1 MSSSIKHF
9 SVRGMSI
16 GEMLT
21 VLGKEFDEIFED
33 KEGAI
38 PDRPARC
45 WFPRRGRRRVS
56 RQPTRQKAAWQKK
69 TLADMRRF
77 LGGET
82 LN

>member
-56 RQPTRQKAAWQKK
+56 RQPTRRKSGMVKESS
-69 TLADMRRF
+69 R
-77 LGGET
+77 
-82 LN
+82 